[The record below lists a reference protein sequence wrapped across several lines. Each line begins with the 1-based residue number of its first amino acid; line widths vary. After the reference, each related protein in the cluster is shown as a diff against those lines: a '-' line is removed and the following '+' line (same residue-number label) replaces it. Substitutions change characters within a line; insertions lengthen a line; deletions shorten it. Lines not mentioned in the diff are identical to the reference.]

1 MRNLMNRCWMMGV
14 CCLLMAFATQA
25 TAQSVERRQV
35 VFVDQNEDSTKFYID
50 ELEYAVID
58 STVTTTPVY
67 KYLNLKRKSGADARI
82 YLSDIK
88 NIVFKKVTESTELPT
103 EAPKV
108 GDYYYS
114 DGTWSDGGLV
124 SINSDGTNPVWA
136 TVKPAPL
143 PWKTVIGIVAMTD
156 PERMAQSDKDA
167 GYTHGYVICSK
178 FVHDP
183 NNRNTKT
190 GEPFPTTKFTWDEE
204 FTCNIGVKVSG
215 ISWYAD
221 IDGRNHCNNAVDYY
235 GNMLVTMCPT
245 IYYTN
250 IMSHPSTS
258 SEWFIPATG
267 QMWDALANLCGN
279 RVAQQMKG
287 WRTNENDAT
296 YYCSAYV
303 YDDPME
309 IFNSTLALVADSDK
323 ELLET
328 DDELHNY
335 CSMWTSTRYDE
346 SAMDIFEVGKKH
358 TEGLYKNKGLIE
370 CMAAW
375 YNGDCYARPMLAF

>member
-1 MRNLMNRCWMMGV
+1 MRKSLFRRLVLGV
-14 CCLLMAFATQA
+14 GCLVLGVSNNAMAQDI
-25 TAQSVERRQV
+25 ERRQI

-50 ELEYAVID
+50 ELEYAKID
-58 STVTTTPVY
+58 STTTTTPVY
-67 KYLNLKRKSGADARI
+67 KYVSLKKKAGADVRV

-88 NIVFKKVTESTELPT
+88 NVVFKKVTESTELPT

-136 TVKPAPL
+136 DTKPAPIAG
-143 PWKTVIGIVAMTD
+143 KTVIGIVAVTD
-156 PERMAQSDKDA
+156 PDRIAQSDKDA
-167 GYTHGYVICSK
+167 GFTHGYVISST

-183 NNRNTKT
+183 NNLNTVT
-190 GEPFPTTKFTWDEE
+190 HEPFPTTKFTWDDD
-204 FTCNIGVKVSG
+204 FTCDIGVRVSG
-215 ISWYAD
+215 KSWYGD
-221 IDGRNHCNNAVDYY
+221 LDGREHCNNVVEYY
-235 GNMLVTMCPT
+235 GSMLVAQCPT
-245 IYYTN
+245 VYYTN
-250 IMSHPSTS
+250 IKSHPSTS

-279 RVAQQMKG
+279 SVAQQMKG

-296 YYCSAYV
+296 YYCSSYV
-303 YDDPME
+303 YDDPMDQ
-309 IFNSTLALVADSDK
+309 FNSTLSLVADSDR

-328 DDELHNY
+328 DDNIHNY
-335 CSMWTSTRYDE
+335 CSLWTSTRYDE
-346 SAMDIFEVGKKH
+346 SAMDIFEVGKKNSSG
-358 TEGLYKNKGLIE
+358 TYKNKGLIE

>member
-1 MRNLMNRCWMMGV
+1 
-14 CCLLMAFATQA
+14 
-25 TAQSVERRQV
+25 
-35 VFVDQNEDSTKFYID
+35 
-50 ELEYAVID
+50 
-58 STVTTTPVY
+58 
-67 KYLNLKRKSGADARI
+67 
-82 YLSDIK
+82 
-88 NIVFKKVTESTELPT
+88 
-103 EAPKV
+103 
-108 GDYYYS
+108 
-114 DGTWSDGGLV
+114 
-124 SINSDGTNPVWA
+124 
-136 TVKPAPL
+136 
-143 PWKTVIGIVAMTD
+143 MTD
-156 PERMAQSDKDA
+156 PDRMAQSDKDA

-296 YYCSAYV
+296 YYCTAYV